1 MQYIPA
7 SAPQQLGI
15 EASGCR
21 VVVVGRHVRLA
32 APACGELRDGWL
44 RLGPPVAGEPEWVA
58 YDIPADTAVVAIAA
72 RDGAAVD
79 VPDTLALSLD
89 DVELCAARGSTLH
102 VAPFRVAALVAS
114 ASLGSTIHGDIS
126 CARASRYAD
135 ATSRLPRVHVEPSMD

>member
-1 MQYIPA
+1 M
-7 SAPQQLGI
+7 
-15 EASGCR
+15 
-21 VVVVGRHVRLA
+21 VVVGRHVRLA

-44 RLGPPVAGEPEWVA
+44 RLGPLADGEPEWVA
-58 YDIPADTAVVAIAA
+58 YDIPGDTAVVAIAA

-89 DVELCAARGSTLH
+89 DVELRATRGSTLH

-114 ASLGSTIHGDIS
+114 ASLGSAIHGAVS

-135 ATSRLPRVHVEPSMD
+135 TTSRLPCVHVEPRID